1 MVVNHGGNLS
11 KDYFAAY
18 LKLIMTAKNCSALC
32 AKEDMFQRFFKGQS
46 GSYGPSSFDQ
56 FNIASKELIEA
67 RP

>member
-11 KDYFAAY
+11 KDYFIAY
-18 LKLIMTAKNCSALC
+18 LKLIMIAKNCSAIC
-32 AKEDMFQRFFKGQS
+32 AKEDMFQRFFKGHS